1 METDL
6 TPKQQASEALR
17 QADNILLVTGQH
29 PSSDQVASL
38 VAFALILRKLG
49 KKVTAIIS
57 DQVPQALSF
66 LPLSEIDKSMTGTR
80 DFIIKLDLSKSE
92 VDKLRY
98 NIEDGKLNIYITP
111 YKGGFSSS
119 DMTHAYGDY
128 KYDVMVV
135 LGVPTKSRLDRA
147 VQAFTNMPIINID
160 FHRSN
165 ENYGAVNLIEPNAA
179 SLSEILVSL
188 GESLQNGI
196 IDEPIATAL
205 LTGIISSTDRF
216 TATHTTPKALTV
228 AAQLLAAGARQ
239 QQIVK
244 SLFRGGRDNR
254 DSRPDNR
261 PKGGEQSQ
269 SQPRPITP
277 ASAPQVPPQ
286 DSGQTEALMSGAPV
300 AEASIFTAE
309 PRPAVDVP
317 LNNQMSAGMTIDIPN
332 PGEPGYSS
340 DLGAEF

>member
-1 METDL
+1 METEL

-17 QADNILLVTGQH
+17 QAENILLVTGQH

-38 VAFALILRKLG
+38 VAFALMLRKLG
-49 KKVTAIIS
+49 KKVTALIS
-57 DQVPQALSF
+57 DQIPSTLSF
-66 LPLSEIDKSMTGTR
+66 LPVAEIDRDLTGTR
-80 DFIIKLDLSKSE
+80 DFIMKLDLSRAE

-111 YKGGFSSS
+111 FRGGFAAS
-119 DMTHAYGDY
+119 DVAYSYGDY
-128 KYDVMVV
+128 KYDIMVT
-135 LGVPTKSRLDRA
+135 LGVPAKSRVDRA
-147 VQAFTNMPIINID
+147 VQSFTGVPIINID

-216 TATHTTPKALTV
+216 TAIHTTPKALTV
-228 AAQLLAAGARQ
+228 AAQLLAAGAKQ

-244 SLFRGGRDNR
+244 SLFRSGRDNR
-254 DSRPDNR
+254 DMRDNR
-261 PKGGEQSQ
+261 PKIDPSAQTKPAPSYNAAP
-269 SQPRPITP
+269 QPSARPEPQPGMTSELP
-277 ASAPQVPPQ
+277 ASAPAPSAFAPEQRP
-286 DSGQTEALMSGAPV
+286 TETKGHN
-300 AEASIFTAE
+300 E
-309 PRPAVDVP
+309 
-317 LNNQMSAGMTIDIPN
+317 MSAGLAIDIPN
-332 PGEPGYSS
+332 PGEPRYSP
-340 DLGAEF
+340 DLGRAEL